1 VSHSFLV
8 LEPTG
13 MRAVKLRWLP
23 EMDEPKW
30 SEQTFIDQW
39 SDRPPKV
46 YRADPSTPWT
56 KKAVHQNVGLGES
69 RSSMKRKSFGCS
81 TTNNPNSKKHDRI

>member
-39 SDRPPKV
+39 PDRPHKV
-46 YRADPSTPWT
+46 YRADPSTYGQKRLHT
-56 KKAVHQNVGLGES
+56 KTWIWAKAGVGQETKVIRLL
-69 RSSMKRKSFGCS
+69 
-81 TTNNPNSKKHDRI
+81 NNKQFKL